1 MKIFLTDKEF
11 DNLERKLKKIDRKDS
26 FLPTEEELK
35 RYSEEDPE
43 RYLLFFWWIIENPP
57 QDLNDEE
64 RGRLKKI
71 RSFVNRHIVIEEP
84 SKCDKD
90 KKKTING
97 REEQDSLKLL
107 EEIRKAC
114 ERP

>member
-35 RYSEEDPE
+35 RYVEEDSE
-43 RYLLFFWWIIENPP
+43 KYLLFFWWTVENPP

-64 RGRLKKI
+64 RARLKKI
-71 RSFVNRHIVIEEP
+71 RSFVNSHIVIEEP
-84 SKCDKD
+84 SICDKD
-90 KKKTING
+90 KKKMISG